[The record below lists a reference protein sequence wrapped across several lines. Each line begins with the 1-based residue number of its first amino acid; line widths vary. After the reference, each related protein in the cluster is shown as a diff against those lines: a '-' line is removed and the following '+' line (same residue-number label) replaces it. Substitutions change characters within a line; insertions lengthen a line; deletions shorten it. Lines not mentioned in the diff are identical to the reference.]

1 MSPTISAAAEV
12 KVPDLWVRQLC
23 VPRSKPG
30 KRGVHHTRRHYAEL
44 YARTGAIHDA
54 FSRQFAAFNQDGED
68 NKALFAKIGKL
79 TLPVLAIGGD
89 HSYGASMKTE
99 FGYVA
104 SNVEGAVIENS
115 GHWIMEEQPQQAI
128 RAIVA
133 FIEKQ

>member
-1 MSPTISAAAEV
+1 MVRWPKSWSKIIGSSFPICVEWAVLTSGERLREGCPGPRYRSNPRSAERCRRSTLSPTISAAAEV

-68 NKALFAKIGKL
+68 
-79 TLPVLAIGGD
+79 
-89 HSYGASMKTE
+89 
-99 FGYVA
+99 
-104 SNVEGAVIENS
+104 
-115 GHWIMEEQPQQAI
+115 
-128 RAIVA
+128 
-133 FIEKQ
+133 